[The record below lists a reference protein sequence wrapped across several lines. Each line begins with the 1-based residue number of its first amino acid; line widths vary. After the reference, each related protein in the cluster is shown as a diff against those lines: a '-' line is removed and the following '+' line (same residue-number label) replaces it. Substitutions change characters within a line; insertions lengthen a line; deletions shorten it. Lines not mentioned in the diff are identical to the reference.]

1 MPRGIPAPEVGRSIF
16 EITIPLER
24 TVDVGQ
30 TQYGKRRVAV
40 GLEGSVA
47 GPRLTA
53 TVMPG
58 ALDFELTLANGTI
71 EIEQTLVLRTSDG
84 SYVYLRNAGT
94 GPNADDVRVVL
105 DFEAPNASEH
115 SKLNSGSYVAR
126 RELNASAKTLRL
138 RVYDVSSVEVG
149 TKNAIAIAKPT
160 GAPAQPWDYRTKSA
174 SERQGEI
181 LMRENVTLAP
191 AQSVGPSKRGNRN
204 IIPITGG
211 ELSGRI
217 TGKVLMGGADFQN
230 LSPPA
235 TIDAHYL
242 WQADNGEI
250 IIVRN
255 GGSFGSLVPSFETR
269 VDGPF
274 GYPQRGALSEL
285 ESRRGT
291 RWRGAHVLRE
301 RGVSGARQR

>member
-1 MPRGIPAPEVGRSIF
+1 M
-16 EITIPLER
+16 
-24 TVDVGQ
+24 
-30 TQYGKRRVAV
+30 
-40 GLEGSVA
+40 
-47 GPRLTA
+47 
-53 TVMPG
+53 
-58 ALDFELTLANGTI
+58 
-71 EIEQTLVLRTSDG
+71 
-84 SYVYLRNAGT
+84 
-94 GPNADDVRVVL
+94 
-105 DFEAPNASEH
+105 
-115 SKLNSGSYVAR
+115 
-126 RELNASAKTLRL
+126 
-138 RVYDVSSVEVG
+138 
-149 TKNAIAIAKPT
+149 
-160 GAPAQPWDYRTKSA
+160 
-174 SERQGEI
+174 

-255 GGSFGSLVPSFETR
+255 GGSFGSLCAELRDARRRAVW
-269 VDGPF
+269 V
-274 GYPQRGALSEL
+274 PQRGALSEL